1 MPDGVVTKE
10 EFIAYY
16 DDSNINFPN
25 NEVFWRFVSS
35 MWEYTPDKM
44 VAATEQEIKDVIK
57 ALRFKLIQQSQATK
71 DDYLLRKQF
80 ATFDSN

>member
-1 MPDGVVTKE
+1 
-10 EFIAYY
+10 
-16 DDSNINFPN
+16 
-25 NEVFWRFVSS
+25 